1 MLVLSRKINQS
12 IIIDDKIEVI
22 VLDVVKDQIKIGI
35 KAPREITVLRKEI
48 YLEIQAENISASQ
61 AGKNVNAVE
70 EMLKKPDK

>member
-35 KAPREITVLRKEI
+35 KAPREITILRKEI
-48 YLEIQAENISASQ
+48 YLDIQAENITASQ
-61 AGKNVNAVE
+61 TGKNVTAVE
-70 EMLKKPDK
+70 EMLKKPK

>member
-22 VLDVVKDQIKIGI
+22 VLDVLKDQIKIGI

-48 YLEIQAENISASQ
+48 YLEIQAENINASQ
-61 AGKNVNAVE
+61 AGQNVVAVE
-70 EMLKKPDK
+70 EMLKKPK